1 MRLSLEMVFTAYT
14 SFNLIDLAGA
24 RGQLK
29 QRGAVERVLV
39 LNWRGIVHTSG
50 LLIFTNYVYL
60 IYALTNSKSGIAWLI
75 LLHGFLDNR
84 NARVAATAKWY
95 QCVLHLGANT
105 PQCESLARGIIN
117 INVIW
122 SAEIVL
128 ALVGLKTFVLETS
141 RK

>member
-1 MRLSLEMVFTAYT
+1 MMLGLEMVLT
-14 SFNLIDLAGA
+14 SYASSNLIDLAGA

-29 QRGAVERVLV
+29 QRGAVKRVLV
-39 LNWRGIVHTSG
+39 LNWRGIVHTTG

-60 IYALTNSKSGIAWLI
+60 ICALTDNKSGIAWLI
-75 LLHGFLDNR
+75 LLNGLLDDR

-95 QCVLHLGANT
+95 QCVLQLGAST
-105 PQCESLARGIIN
+105 PRCESLAHGIIN
-117 INVIW
+117 LNIVW

-128 ALVGLKTFVLETS
+128 ALMGLKAFVIEAS

>member
-1 MRLSLEMVFTAYT
+1 MTLGLEMVFTAYA

-29 QRGAVERVLV
+29 QRGAVKRVLV
-39 LNWRGIVHTSG
+39 LNWRGIVHTAG
-50 LLIFTNYVYL
+50 LLIFSNYVCL
-60 IYALTNSKSGIAWLI
+60 ICALTDSKSGIAWLI
-75 LLHGFLDNR
+75 LLNGFLDDR

-95 QCVLHLGANT
+95 QCVLQLGAKT
-105 PQCESLARGIIN
+105 PQCESLAHGIIN

-128 ALVGLKTFVLETS
+128 ALVGLKAFVIETS